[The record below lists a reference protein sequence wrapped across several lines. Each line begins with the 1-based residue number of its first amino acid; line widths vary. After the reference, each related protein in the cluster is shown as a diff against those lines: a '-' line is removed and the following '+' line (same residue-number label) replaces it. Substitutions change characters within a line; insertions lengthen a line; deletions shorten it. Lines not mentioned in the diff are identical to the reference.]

1 MADNVKNSSGK
12 VMIAIDIAKTSHDAV
27 ILWPSGRTKTFKFPN
42 TLVGYQNLIHAA
54 EAPAEDILVAFEPT
68 ADFHRNIAYWLRS
81 QGVLCHMVSSLACAR
96 AREMLFKSW
105 DKNDKKDARV
115 IMYLMQ
121 QDMMQP
127 FYDPLV
133 NEMLDIQELANT
145 YYQISLARSRCQH
158 SLFNHYLTL
167 FFPEMERFFNSTR
180 AVWFCR
186 FLLKFPTP
194 LSITRYKK
202 TTFVRRAWVV
212 VGRKVAKQR
221 FLEEI
226 YEVAEQSIA
235 LPVPLNSPAIATFK
249 LQIGRY
255 LKLTEQRQQIEDA
268 ADQLI
273 SHRDD
278 YQRLRTLP
286 GIGPIIALVIIA
298 ESGDLKRFCHYRQYL
313 SFCGFN
319 LSASQSGKQ
328 LGHYRLSKRGNA
340 RLRYAFW
347 LAATVAI
354 RQRENTFRQKYERY
368 IRATPD
374 DPDIKR
380 KARVAVAVKLAR
392 VAHALIKTGSDYR
405 GYYEFGCET

>member
-1 MADNVKNSSGK
+1 M
-12 VMIAIDIAKTSHDAV
+12 
-27 ILWPSGRTKTFKFPN
+27 
-42 TLVGYQNLIHAA
+42 
-54 EAPAEDILVAFEPT
+54 
-68 ADFHRNIAYWLRS
+68 
-81 QGVLCHMVSSLACAR
+81 
-96 AREMLFKSW
+96 
-105 DKNDKKDARV
+105 
-115 IMYLMQ
+115 
-121 QDMMQP
+121 
-127 FYDPLV
+127 
-133 NEMLDIQELANT
+133 
-145 YYQISLARSRCQH
+145 
-158 SLFNHYLTL
+158 
-167 FFPEMERFFNSTR
+167 
-180 AVWFCR
+180 
-186 FLLKFPTP
+186 
-194 LSITRYKK
+194 
-202 TTFVRRAWVV
+202 
-212 VGRKVAKQR
+212 AKQR
-221 FLEEI
+221 FLEEM

-249 LQIGRY
+249 LQIRRY
-255 LKLTEQRQQIEDA
+255 LTLIEQRQQIEEA

-286 GIGPIIALVIIA
+286 GIGPVIALVIIA
-298 ESGDLKRFCHYRQYL
+298 ESGDLTRFCHYRQYL

-328 LGHYRLSKRGNA
+328 QGHYRLSKRGNA